1 MLLTLTGDA
10 AIFFKRN
17 QVNYLKWDY
26 VGENND
32 IIFLYINLYYNTTIE
47 VKRLIQQW
55 LLYIYFTEKSLDTKK
70 I

>member
-32 IIFLYINLYYNTTIE
+32 IIFLNSPDSPLCTHQSITLRAE
-47 VKRLIQQW
+47 DKKRNP
-55 LLYIYFTEKSLDTKK
+55 
-70 I
+70 